1 MKPQE
6 LRKKSKEEL
15 EKILKE
21 KREHLQKLKFDLS
34 LGKLKNVKEIG
45 QTKKDIARILT
56 ILSELKNNPLRKE
69 ENIKNRGFLKSEPE
83 AQKGA
88 RAKARERASD

>member
-1 MKPQE
+1 MKAAE
-6 LRKKSKEEL
+6 LRKKSKEDL

-21 KREHLQKLKFDLS
+21 KREKLQKLRLDLS

-56 ILSELKNNPLRKE
+56 I
-69 ENIKNRGFLKSEPE
+69 IKTC
-83 AQKGA
+83 QK
-88 RAKARERASD
+88 KD